1 MNRRLVAVAA
11 GTLLALGL
19 AGCTGGPTEAD
30 RSAWSGWFTEV
41 SSAGSG
47 NSVGGQVTDSSAA
60 SATRID
66 FAEPA
71 TFTSVELRCIGSDR
85 AAFTLTYTG
94 ADTTLTLSQDI
105 VCHGGEPLTPIA
117 VPAQVGALT
126 AFAAAATSAQAEGY
140 WVATLQP

>member
-1 MNRRLVAVAA
+1 MNRRLAVAA
-11 GTLLALGL
+11 GALLALGL
-19 AGCTGGPTEAD
+19 TACAGGATEAD

-47 NSVGGQVTDSSAA
+47 NSVGAQLTDSSAA

-66 FAEPA
+66 FADPT

-85 AAFTLTYTG
+85 ATFTLTYTG
-94 ADTTLTLSQDI
+94 EDTTLTLSQDI
-105 VCHGGEPLTPIA
+105 VCHGGDLLTPIA
-117 VPAQVGALT
+117 VPPQVGPLT
-126 AFAAAATSAQAEGY
+126 AFAAAASSAEAEGY